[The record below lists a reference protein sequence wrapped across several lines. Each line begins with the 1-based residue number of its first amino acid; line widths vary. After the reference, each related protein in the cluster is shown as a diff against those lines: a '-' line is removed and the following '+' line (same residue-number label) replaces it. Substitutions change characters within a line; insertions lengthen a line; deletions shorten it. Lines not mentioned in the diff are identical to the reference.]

1 MKLDNDQ
8 AVPNVIS
15 VGLQSL
21 TSRSDDNPPREY
33 NDTFSRLRR
42 RSRMPAVDIEDL
54 SPPVSRQAVPL
65 LLMLQPQTHRR
76 NPHLELPIWAR
87 SALPTKL
94 PVQKMKMQMGNIRKR
109 SIASESQ
116 ELALGLHTAAD
127 VALGAE
133 DFNNYDLGEGGRD
146 EGAPEEVDNYP
157 EAEIEELQ
165 TDFFTF

>member
-1 MKLDNDQ
+1 MGSFSATNKIAGTEDEDANGEYSEEEYSGELDGILDH
-8 AVPNVIS
+8 
-15 VGLQSL
+15 LQ
-21 TSRSDDNPPREY
+21 
-33 NDTFSRLRR
+33 
-42 RSRMPAVDIEDL
+42 
-54 SPPVSRQAVPL
+54 
-65 LLMLQPQTHRR
+65 
-76 NPHLELPIWAR
+76 
-87 SALPTKL
+87 
-94 PVQKMKMQMGNIRKR
+94 
-109 SIASESQ
+109 SESQ